1 MRLLANIVG
10 ICVMGAVTYAAVSV
24 FPGTSESVPI
34 WTIIATASFAAIGLF
49 LWQPSIWGSQTP
61 REWAIFFA
69 GSWVLSMVLFIL
81 ACWLA
86 DISWSEAMRFPPVLW
101 EKRGRWWDDPVWS
114 PFYAAMV
121 FGPGVTLLAVGSLV
135 RASVLRLGGS
145 TMSAPSSSNAGTLGW
160 PAARIL
166 FFFVVL
172 PLLGIILGSGA
183 WIAHEILVGNL
194 GKGLAYT
201 ALWAP
206 LAVVL
211 GMALNKIAR
220 VRLRITLGATAFF
233 LAAFVLLQV
242 SQRL

>member
-1 MRLLANIVG
+1 
-10 ICVMGAVTYAAVSV
+10 
-24 FPGTSESVPI
+24 
-34 WTIIATASFAAIGLF
+34 
-49 LWQPSIWGSQTP
+49 
-61 REWAIFFA
+61 
-69 GSWVLSMVLFIL
+69 
-81 ACWLA
+81 
-86 DISWSEAMRFPPVLW
+86 
-101 EKRGRWWDDPVWS
+101 
-114 PFYAAMV
+114 
-121 FGPGVTLLAVGSLV
+121 
-135 RASVLRLGGS
+135 
-145 TMSAPSSSNAGTLGW
+145 LGW